1 MHEYSLISALLDRVA
16 AEAKAHD
23 GAVVHHLKVQI
34 GELSGVE
41 VDLFESAYEML
52 RESTICAGADLEVI
66 PVKARWVCPRCE
78 RAITSGEILR
88 CPDCNLPAR
97 LAGGDEIVLER
108 IEMEV
113 P

>member
-1 MHEYSLISALLDRVA
+1 MHEYSLVSALLDRVA

-23 GAVVHHLKVQI
+23 GAVVHQLKVRI

-41 VDLFESAYEML
+41 GELFASAYEML
-52 RESTICAGADLEVI
+52 REGTICERAELEVI
-66 PVKARWVCPRCE
+66 PVKAHWACPRCQ
-78 RAITSGEILR
+78 RAIASGEILR
-88 CPDCNLPAR
+88 CPDCSSPAR

-113 P
+113 A